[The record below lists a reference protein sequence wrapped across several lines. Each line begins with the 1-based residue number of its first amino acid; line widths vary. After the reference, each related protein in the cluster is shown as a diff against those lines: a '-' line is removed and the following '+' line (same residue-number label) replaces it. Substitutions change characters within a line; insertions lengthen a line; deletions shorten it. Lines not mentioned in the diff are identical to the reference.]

1 MQLLQLTKRKGRG
14 QLIGKLVIGLVINAK
29 NTISLVGSCV
39 GVVVKPEMVSHL
51 MLEWKPVENQQIG
64 NQGIGFVIIVVTI
77 CLPAASSAG
86 NVVLRSPVV
95 KINGVVVLVVVLVV
109 VKIDGVVVLVM
120 VQVVMVVMVV
130 EAGVEIQVGTVLRLG
145 KVLPLVAGVG
155 TALLG
160 KVLPHVAGVGMVL
173 VVGVQIIMVEMV
185 LVVWVLMARRP
196 VVGGGM
202 ALRPVVVGG
211 MALLLVEV

>member
-1 MQLLQLTKRKGRG
+1 
-14 QLIGKLVIGLVINAK
+14 VINAK

-77 CLPAASSAG
+77 CLPAARCAG
-86 NVVLRSPVV
+86 NVVLRTPVV

-109 VKIDGVVVLVM
+109 VKIDGVVVLHLLM
-120 VQVVMVVMVV
+120 VMVV
-130 EAGVEIQVGTVLRLG
+130 EAGVEVQVGTVLHLG

-185 LVVWVLMARRP
+185 LVVWVLMALRP